1 METNQ
6 FKALTHLSLKFRE
19 ANDQSLKQY
28 LAVRLAE
35 ERASNEKLRQR
46 IDGLEDHLSAKNSDL
61 ERASMDLHKL
71 QSDRDKTVEQLLL
84 DEQKKLNELKET
96 SFEREKAMQR
106 EFDSQKKELTS
117 YYESNIKELQNKLER
132 ALKENS
138 DLTNIK

>member
-1 METNQ
+1 VETNQ